1 MNNSRRKR
9 INESIS
15 LLEDAQQKLKV
26 VLDEEQDALSS
37 LPDDEKYDD
46 MRDGMDNLISELDDT
61 ITSLEEALD
70 TLNGADF

>member
-15 LLEDAQQKLKV
+15 LLEDAQQKMKV

-37 LPDDEKYDD
+37 LHDDEEFDD

>member
-37 LPDDEKYDD
+37 LPDDEEYDD
-46 MRDGMDNLISELDDT
+46 MRDGMDNLISEMDDT

>member
-37 LPDDEKYDD
+37 LPDDEEYDD